1 MLSVAAGKSERSG
14 RLLMD
19 CQRWALLTIGASVW
33 LALPRSDPK
42 HSGFMGP
49 DAMGKRIVTIRGSK
63 IVLLLA
69 LFSVNAAAQ
78 AAPAAATTEAQPS
91 ESTQPFPAE
100 ERPAPGQVL
109 IEGRGPILTV
119 YETVGGRTPE
129 QRASAIEERIIAVAK
144 DGGAAVA
151 SVETHE
157 GWTEILMGGRV
168 IMAVTDT
175 DARMAGVPREQL
187 VAQYGKTLE
196 EVIRDYR
203 EEHSWRMLLRGVLK
217 TILVSLVLVAVLWL
231 LRRLRFALRD
241 QIERQIRASAQVQ
254 PKSAWRIIGSYT
266 ASIALGLGAGVRWL
280 VILGLLETYLTVVLS
295 YFSSTRELS
304 LTVTNWVFSQL
315 GSLTRAA
322 VNYLPDLLVVSVIAL
337 LTYYAF
343 RLLRL
348 IFGEISTGNLKIRG
362 FYPDWAEPTEKL
374 LRILVLILALTVA
387 FPYLPGAKSPAF
399 RGVSIF
405 FGVLLSLGSSSAVA
419 NAIAGVILTY
429 MRSFLTGDWVRIGD
443 TTGEVIEKTLLVT
456 RVLTPKSEI
465 ITIPNATVMSGA
477 VTNYSVEA
485 KKSGVIFHTAVSIG
499 YNAPW
504 RTVHQLLTSA
514 ALATPHV
521 LEDPA
526 PFVLQNALNDFYVSY
541 ELNAFTSAPRE
552 MLNIYSDLHRN
563 IQDKFNE
570 AGVEIC
576 SPHFA
581 SLRDGN
587 VIAVPEQ
594 YIGPDYKAPGFRMA
608 ANDRDPK
615 NSSPLK
621 RTEKVREIG

>member
-1 MLSVAAGKSERSG
+1 
-14 RLLMD
+14 
-19 CQRWALLTIGASVW
+19 
-33 LALPRSDPK
+33 
-42 HSGFMGP
+42 MGP
-49 DAMGKRIVTIRGSK
+49 DAMGKRIITIRGAR

-69 LFSVNAAAQ
+69 VFCVSAAAQ
-78 AAPAAATTEAQPS
+78 SEPAAATTEAQPS
-91 ESTQPFPAE
+91 ESSEQFPAE

-119 YETVGGRTPE
+119 YETVGGHTPQE
-129 QRASAIEERIIAVAK
+129 RASAIEQRIIAVAQ
-144 DGGAAVA
+144 DGGAPVA
-151 SVETHE
+151 TLENHE

-175 DARMAGVPREQL
+175 DARIAGVPREQL
-187 VAQYGKTLE
+187 VAQYAKTIE
-196 EVIRDYR
+196 EVIPAYR

-217 TILVSLVLVAVLWL
+217 TLLVTLLLVGILWL

-241 QIERQIRASAQVQ
+241 QIEKQIRANAQVE
-254 PKSAWRIIGSYT
+254 PKSAWHIIASYT
-266 ASIALGLGAGVRWL
+266 GSIALGLGAIVRWV
-280 VILGLLETYLTVVLS
+280 VILGLFETYLTVVLS

-304 LTVTNWVFSQL
+304 LGVTHWVLAQL
-315 GSLTRAA
+315 GSLTRSA
-322 VNYLPDLLVVSVIAL
+322 VNYLPDLLVVCVIAL

-387 FPYLPGAKSPAF
+387 FPYLPGAQSPAF

-429 MRSFLTGDWVRIGD
+429 MRSFLIGDWVQIGN
-443 TTGEVIEKTLLVT
+443 TTGEVIEKNLLVT
-456 RVLTPKSEI
+456 RVLTPKAEI

-477 VTNYSVEA
+477 VTNYSIEA
-485 KKSGVIFHTAVSIG
+485 KKSGVIFHTTVSIG

-504 RTVHQLLTSA
+504 RTVHQLLTGA
-514 ALATPHV
+514 ALATKHV
-521 LEDPA
+521 LENPA
-526 PFVLQNALNDFYVSY
+526 PFVLQKGLDDFYVSY
-541 ELNAFTSAPRE
+541 ELNAYTSAPRE
-552 MLNIYSDLHRN
+552 MLNIYSDLHQN
-563 IQDKFNE
+563 IQDKFNQ

-587 VIAVPEQ
+587 AIAIPQQ
-594 YIGPDYKAPGFRMA
+594 YIGPDYKTPGFRMA
-608 ANDRDPK
+608 AGDGDPK
-615 NSSPLK
+615 NGSPSN
-621 RTEKVREIG
+621 RVEKVREIG